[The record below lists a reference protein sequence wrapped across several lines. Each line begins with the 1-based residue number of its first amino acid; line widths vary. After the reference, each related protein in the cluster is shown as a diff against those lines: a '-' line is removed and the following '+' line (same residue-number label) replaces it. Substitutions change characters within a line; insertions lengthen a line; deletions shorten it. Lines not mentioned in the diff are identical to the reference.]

1 MDERD
6 VFSKIKKVQNRL
18 NKDDAEYLKSY
29 LSNAPYWVLE
39 SSQVVVKE
47 PKSVFIEENA
57 PADKVYILLEGIV
70 RAVDYRV
77 KGIAY
82 DYMWLNSIR
91 AFGAMEILFK
101 LDEYKTTLSTV
112 TTCTFLV
119 MSRSNYERWLWED
132 KNVLQM
138 EVESTGGN
146 ILEQNRIGRVLMF
159 LQGMDR
165 IIYMF
170 LKNYEQSKPEGEYVL
185 GLTRMEIAERCG
197 FSVKTVNRAIKKMEE
212 DGYIQ
217 KEGHKIKIS
226 KEQYMKMKNYLDLIV
241 EQW

>member
-1 MDERD
+1 MEERD
-6 VFSKIKKVQNRL
+6 VFSKIKKIENRL
-18 NKDDAEYLKSY
+18 SKDDAEYLRNY

-39 SSQVVVKE
+39 SAHVVTKE
-47 PKSVFIEENA
+47 PKTVFIEENGK
-57 PADKVYILLEGIV
+57 ADKVYIMLDGIV
-70 RAVDYRV
+70 KAVDYRI
-77 KGIAY
+77 KGVAY
-82 DYMWLNSIR
+82 DYMWFNSIK
-91 AFGAMEILFK
+91 AFGAMEILLK

-112 TTCTFLV
+112 TQCTFLV
-119 MSRSNYERWLWED
+119 LSRSNYERWLWED

-146 ILEQNRIGRVLMF
+146 LLEQNRIGRVLMF

-165 IIYMF
+165 VIYLF
-170 LKNYEQSKPEGEYVL
+170 LKNYEQAQPEEDYVL
-185 GLTRMEIAERCG
+185 GLGRLEIAERCG

-212 DGYIQ
+212 DGFIS

-226 KEQYMKMKNYLDLIV
+226 KEQYGMMKDYLDLIV